1 MEYANERK
9 IKCPMCGTEA
19 KSLGQDYSWNI
30 VKCSNCGEYT
40 IGQNDEDP
48 NLSPQE
54 VAILQKYLYEN
65 NRLKREGEK
74 IQILNSKKENVFKM
88 IINKK

>member
-1 MEYANERK
+1 MEYANERE
-9 IKCPMCGTEA
+9 IKCPICGTEA

-30 VKCSNCGEYT
+30 VKCINCGEYT

-54 VAILQKYLYEN
+54 VAILQKYLYVN

-74 IQILNSKKENVFKM
+74 IQILKSKKSEVFSL
-88 IINKK
+88 INNQ